1 MATDI
6 ADRFEALL
14 FGGDADVNAF
24 YRDARNDAPIFWSDA
39 FNGWVV
45 SKYDDAYRVLHDEE
59 HFGPLSGG
67 GGSTVIHG
75 RTILHMEGVEHRRK
89 SAILAKYLR
98 SKPLLEGPQR
108 DYVLEL
114 GAELLDAIGSEEVC
128 DLRQAFAMPLPLR
141 VTAWI
146 MGIQEAPNFRQ
157 MYDEIA
163 AGGGQNMSGDAEV
176 HALAVAARE
185 RLTDFVTPL
194 IIERRANPGDD
205 LLSVLCSTEYEGERL
220 SDDEIRSFC
229 SFLLA
234 AGIETTDRGL
244 SSLLKKLFSD
254 PELWERLRSDRSLV
268 PSAVAESIRWAP
280 PVCALARGVLEA
292 TELQGQ
298 KLEAGEKIVMLLA
311 SANRDDDHWDQPEI
325 YVIDRFAGN
334 EEAQYGARAKVL
346 SFGHGRH
353 LCTGSL
359 LARLEMIEGL
369 HLLLD
374 RFEGADF
381 ADGVPPEQGFVFRSP
396 EHLRVC
402 PHTAGA
408 GQ

>member
-128 DLRQAFAMPLPLR
+128 DLRQAFAMPLPVEPDPISPHR
-141 VTAWI
+141 QRKGVTA
-146 MGIQEAPNFRQ
+146 P
-157 MYDEIA
+157 
-163 AGGGQNMSGDAEV
+163 
-176 HALAVAARE
+176 VAA
-185 RLTDFVTPL
+185 T
-194 IIERRANPGDD
+194 
-205 LLSVLCSTEYEGERL
+205 C
-220 SDDEIRSFC
+220 
-229 SFLLA
+229 A
-234 AGIETTDRGL
+234 ATHEP
-244 SSLLKKLFSD
+244 K
-254 PELWERLRSDRSLV
+254 
-268 PSAVAESIRWAP
+268 
-280 PVCALARGVLEA
+280 
-292 TELQGQ
+292 
-298 KLEAGEKIVMLLA
+298 
-311 SANRDDDHWDQPEI
+311 
-325 YVIDRFAGN
+325 
-334 EEAQYGARAKVL
+334 
-346 SFGHGRH
+346 
-353 LCTGSL
+353 
-359 LARLEMIEGL
+359 
-369 HLLLD
+369 
-374 RFEGADF
+374 
-381 ADGVPPEQGFVFRSP
+381 
-396 EHLRVC
+396 
-402 PHTAGA
+402 
-408 GQ
+408 